1 MIVSLQDVVSQ
12 LDDAGVEPKQIV
24 KLMRDS
30 QEAIVPTILDRLFTG
45 TRKRINAVGKRVA
58 RVTED

>member
-30 QEAIVPTILDRLFTG
+30 QEAIVPTMLDRLFTG

>member
-30 QEAIVPTILDRLFTG
+30 QEAIVPTGLDKLVTG
-45 TRKRINAVGKRVA
+45 ARKRVNAIGKRIA